1 VRGLEITGEGVYS
14 GSGGFR
20 EDLEGG
26 A

>member
-14 GSGGFR
+14 GSGGLR